1 MASRVIAIDGPAGSG
16 KSTTARAV
24 ADQLNLAHLDSGALY
39 RAITLVALE
48 GDVPLDG
55 PLIVRAANER
65 GVELRDVSG
74 NFHAVRAGAD
84 VSKEIRSSRVTSHVS
99 AVSALPAVRDWANAV
114 FRAAVARHSR
124 GVVAEGRDIGTV
136 VFPDAMLK
144 VFLTASLGERAKRR
158 ARELGGE
165 EPSDLQRVSDDL
177 TRRDEADSSRKVAP
191 LVAAPDAVHLDT
203 TDLTVEGQVAA
214 VVAHAARLFGSGSV

>member
-24 ADQLNLAHLDSGALY
+24 ANRLNLGHLDSGALY

-48 GDVPLDG
+48 DEVPLDG
-55 PLIVRAANER
+55 SLIVRAANQREIQ
-65 GVELRDVSG
+65 LRDVSG
-74 NFHAVRAGAD
+74 NFHPVRDGVD
-84 VSKEIRSSRVTSHVS
+84 VSEEVRSSRVTSHVS
-99 AVSALPAVRDWANAV
+99 AVSALPAVRDWANSAL
-114 FRAAVARHSR
+114 RAAVARHSR

-144 VFLTASLGERAKRR
+144 VFLTASIGERAKRR

-165 EPSDLQRVSDDL
+165 EPMDLQRMSDDL
-177 TRRDEADSSRKVAP
+177 RRRDEADSTRKVAP

-203 TDLTVEGQVAA
+203 TDLTFEDQVAA
-214 VVAHAARLFGSGSV
+214 VVAHAARLFG

>member
-24 ADQLNLAHLDSGALY
+24 ADRLNLAHLDSGALY
-39 RAITLVALE
+39 RAITLVVLE
-48 GDVPLDG
+48 GEVPLDG

-65 GVELRDVSG
+65 EVELRDISG
-74 NFHAVRAGAD
+74 NCYPVRAGAD

-99 AVSALPAVRDWANAV
+99 AVSALPAVRDWANSAL
-114 FRAAVARHSR
+114 RAAVARHSR

-144 VFLTASLGERAKRR
+144 VFLTASIGERAKRR
-158 ARELGGE
+158 ARELGGA
-165 EPSDLQRVSDDL
+165 EPTDLQRISDDL
-177 TRRDEADSSRKVAP
+177 QRRDEADSSRKVAP

-203 TDLTVEGQVAA
+203 TDLTLEAQVAA
-214 VVAHAARLFGSGSV
+214 VVAHAAPMFC